1 MKKRDLILVVV
12 SAAMVFA
19 WSSLSAASDIETK
32 LKEKQQQVEGTIKG
46 APASGLEAKIM
57 EQHQLIDKA
66 VSTKALTKDEGKV
79 VQENL
84 HRIRERKNT
93 ASAEGKLDDGEVDN
107 IQNMLDRN
115 NRMIT
120 DKKNNPV
127 HSFSRPEITHRF
139 ANQQKRIDG
148 GVKSGKLT
156 KQEAATLQGNLTK
169 AKAKYEAMNKD
180 GKFTQAEEEK
190 MNELLDKDAQII
202 YRKKH
207 N

>member
-19 WSSLSAASDIETK
+19 WSSLSAASDMTK
-32 LKEKQQQVEGTIKG
+32 LKEKKQQVEGTMKG
-46 APASGLEAKIM
+46 APASGLEAKIA

-93 ASAEGKLDDGEVDN
+93 ASANGKLDEGEVDN

-156 KQEAATLQGNLTK
+156 KQEAATLQENLTK

-202 YRKKH
+202 RRKKH